1 MQRVILQSGSM
12 MDENQ
17 LAKNIESGAY
27 GKHKDGIPWQL
38 SPDNSART
46 KV

>member
-1 MQRVILQSGSM
+1 

-17 LAKNIESGAY
+17 LKLNTESGAY
-27 GKHKDGIPWQL
+27 GQHKDGIPWQL

-46 KV
+46 KIQTKL